1 MNDNQGMQP
10 GQAGFGGP
18 QMNGNMQM
26 GGQQTNGNMQMGGQ
40 QMNGQPMGGPQMG
53 GQQMYGQQMYGQQ
66 MYGQPM
72 GGPQMGGPQMGG
84 PQMYGQ
90 QMGGQPKPKKPAGA
104 NNAVVNETMQNAI
117 GLFKAPA
124 DTAKKMVSSDNM
136 IPGAILIGVCAVV
149 AVVLTML
156 GLLIMG
162 MKFGPSIGRAAYML
176 VYVAIASAIIA
187 ASVFVAGGVV
197 FKGGITFG
205 KAINAT
211 GVFALYE
218 AVAIV
223 LGIIVSLISGILH
236 EVEFLSGVAGGLA
249 YILFAAVTVAG
260 LVVASQAIIGNLN
273 VNDNS
278 KIYAIIAAI
287 LIAIFLVTVFDNVAQ
302 KIFDNSGTSAA
313 QVYRLFKN
321 ASGNFGYLKYM
332 R

>member
-10 GQAGFGGP
+10 GQAGFGGS

-26 GGQQTNGNMQMGGQ
+26 GGQQMNGNMQMGGQ

-53 GQQMYGQQMYGQQ
+53 GQQMYGQQMGGPQMGGQQ
-66 MYGQPM
+66 MYGQ
-72 GGPQMGGPQMGG
+72 QMGG

-104 NNAVVNETMQNAI
+104 NNAVVNDTMQNAI

-218 AVAIV
+218 AVAII
-223 LGIIVSLISGILH
+223 LGVIVSLISGILH

-260 LVVASQAIIGNLN
+260 IVVASQAIMGNLN
-273 VNDNS
+273 TNDNS

-332 R
+332 K